1 MNDQKTFNFGTEA
14 HKLHRKDSLGTSIE
28 SAYSVDTTRLE
39 EMVYNEIASFG
50 NAGCISD
57 DILYKY
63 PSFPYSS
70 ITARFASLERKG
82 LIYRNGEKKRGRSG
96 RNQSVMRVVE

>member
-1 MNDQKTFNFGTEA
+1 MQDQLPFEFGTEA
-14 HKLHRKDSLGTSIE
+14 YKLHRKDSTETSAE
-28 SAYSVDTTRLE
+28 AAYSVNTTNLE

-50 NAGCISD
+50 SSGCISD
-57 DILYKY
+57 DILSKY

-70 ITARFASLERKG
+70 ITARFASLERKE
-82 LIYRNGEKKRGRSG
+82 LIYRNGEKRRGRSG

>member
-1 MNDQKTFNFGTEA
+1 METQEKFNFGTDA
-14 HKLHRKDSLGTSIE
+14 HKLHRKSSLETSVE
-28 SAYSVDTTRLE
+28 AAYSVDTTKLE

-57 DILYKY
+57 DILSKY

-96 RNQSVMRVVE
+96 RNQSIMRVVE

>member
-1 MNDQKTFNFGTEA
+1 MQDQLPLIFGTEA
-14 HKLHRKDSLGTSIE
+14 HKLHRKNSTETSVE
-28 SAYSVDTTRLE
+28 AAYSVDTTKLE
-39 EMVYNEIASFG
+39 EMVYNDIASFG
-50 NAGCISD
+50 SSGCISD
-57 DILYKY
+57 DILSKH

-96 RNQSVMRVVE
+96 RNQSIMRVVE